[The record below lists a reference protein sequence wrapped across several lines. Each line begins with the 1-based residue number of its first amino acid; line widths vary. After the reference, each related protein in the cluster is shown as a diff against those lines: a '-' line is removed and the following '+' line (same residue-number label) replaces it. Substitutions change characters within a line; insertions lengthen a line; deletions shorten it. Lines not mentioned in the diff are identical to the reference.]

1 MADGNALTGGR
12 VNYYLAWVAH
22 PQREEQSPY
31 QAECEDIIHALGMTF
46 DEACEFKAIWRT
58 AAARKSTGKPGHSAI
73 YDAEKR
79 LHYAGRSLK
88 HERQA
93 AKDREREEAVVQVK
107 DLVQVGLE
115 QKIRKPMNQ
124 GEALS
129 QAFRADR
136 TAHSQD

>member
-22 PQREEQSPY
+22 PQREDQRPY
-31 QAECEDIIHALGMTF
+31 QAECEDIIHALGMSF

-58 AAARKSTGKPGHSAI
+58 AAARKGNSKTGSSAI

-79 LHYAGRSLK
+79 VHYANRSLK

-93 AKDREREEAVVQVK
+93 AKDREREEAVIPIA
-107 DLVQVGLE
+107 DLVRDFNTVSGRTGLE
-115 QKIRKPMNQ
+115 QMV
-124 GEALS
+124 
-129 QAFRADR
+129 RAGR
-136 TAHSQD
+136 TAASQD